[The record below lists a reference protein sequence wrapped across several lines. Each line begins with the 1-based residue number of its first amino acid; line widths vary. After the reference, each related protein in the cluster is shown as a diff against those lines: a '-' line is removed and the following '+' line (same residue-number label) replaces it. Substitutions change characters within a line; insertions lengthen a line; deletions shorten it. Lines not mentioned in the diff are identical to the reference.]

1 MAEADVVV
9 QLKANIASFMRD
21 MTLAQKKLKSFANDA
36 TKTKLSSGS
45 QKLEKDL
52 KNQTNKMKKH
62 FDGFDKAIVKT
73 GKVLSKVLSVA
84 IKGTIIQMGL
94 MAAAMLTIHASFVI
108 GRGLMKAYSG
118 AMKIVAQGGAA
129 VAVALATAAA
139 AMREQQAAMFA
150 YKGGGAKQL
159 GSGLNQTRAA
169 MRSLAAD
176 ANLAVIGTQ
185 GLNKSY
191 AAMSKT
197 MSSSQ
202 IAGSRGMF
210 KALMD
215 FGSAGQDPAAGAEK
229 VAVLISVLNDAKK
242 SIGDVQKAAKELSPE
257 MEKAFKE
264 SGVKTKKQFKEMLMS
279 GDLAKKGGVFGQFDT
294 VNGTLISQAKS
305 FFSQLKVQFEQFG
318 DKFLNPAKKAFFEI
332 KNIIRRDMMRVYAEL
347 NQVNTGGMF
356 DGLVTAVEKISGLFV
371 NLIRNWLPKAQGH
384 FSYMGDWIS
393 NFKRGWDLVLEKLR
407 PFIAG
412 ARVIESIFSPI
423 WAAIKEQGSEGMK
436 DFNKSLQDNADNFK
450 EFGERIASLLTS
462 VMEFGAMFRKIFMDS
477 LPFIND
483 VLAGVKSMFDG
494 LKGFVSLF
502 TGSLGGLGGLMGLM
516 VMSKKMQSFK
526 GGFLPGGGGNAA
538 SQNVQ
543 NMNVSNLNIANAP
556 GVTRMGGP
564 VPAGQPG
571 QQGLSSGKSMPAA
584 GYGALY
590 APPPIP
596 TGPSKRPRFSTRVGN
611 EVGWALN
618 PAIGGMGLGIRALGE
633 KYPQLRIK
641 EFAAR
646 QDRLL
651 AEGAAA
657 SYGPLGRG
665 GITPSELME
674 KNPKA
679 TFRERARATRNTQAY
694 AKLYG
699 NAESGQVGFNQK
711 ASTKM
716 GAGLGLAL
724 ASQYAPEEMRGALAL
739 GGAVATINPLAGL
752 AVGLGGAALTAKNG
766 KTGALAGAGGGF
778 MAGKMLAPL
787 LLTNPV
793 TAPFAAFAPAIGAAL
808 GAITG
813 GLMGN
818 MRKIKTQAKEARA
831 AVNSGMDSMLAS
843 MTASRYAVM
852 QENKK
857 IIESGGTVK
866 NVGAFEGF
874 ASESIDKRKGL
885 PTQGSGT
892 MEKMLTEV
900 L

>member
-1 MAEADVVV
+1 
-9 QLKANIASFMRD
+9 
-21 MTLAQKKLKSFANDA
+21 
-36 TKTKLSSGS
+36 
-45 QKLEKDL
+45 
-52 KNQTNKMKKH
+52 
-62 FDGFDKAIVKT
+62 
-73 GKVLSKVLSVA
+73 
-84 IKGTIIQMGL
+84 
-94 MAAAMLTIHASFVI
+94 
-108 GRGLMKAYSG
+108 
-118 AMKIVAQGGAA
+118 
-129 VAVALATAAA
+129 
-139 AMREQQAAMFA
+139 
-150 YKGGGAKQL
+150 
-159 GSGLNQTRAA
+159 
-169 MRSLAAD
+169 
-176 ANLAVIGTQ
+176 
-185 GLNKSY
+185 
-191 AAMSKT
+191 
-197 MSSSQ
+197 
-202 IAGSRGMF
+202 
-210 KALMD
+210 
-215 FGSAGQDPAAGAEK
+215 
-229 VAVLISVLNDAKK
+229 
-242 SIGDVQKAAKELSPE
+242 
-257 MEKAFKE
+257 
-264 SGVKTKKQFKEMLMS
+264 
-279 GDLAKKGGVFGQFDT
+279 
-294 VNGTLISQAKS
+294 
-305 FFSQLKVQFEQFG
+305 
-318 DKFLNPAKKAFFEI
+318 
-332 KNIIRRDMMRVYAEL
+332 MMRVYAEL

-436 DFNKSLQDNADNFK
+436 DFNKNLQDNADNFK

-462 VMEFGAMFRKIFMDS
+462 VMEFGAMFRQIFMDS

-526 GGFLPGGGGNAA
+526 GGFLPGVGGNAA

-564 VPAGQPG
+564 VTAGQPG
-571 QQGLSSGKSMPAA
+571 QQGLSSGRSMPAA

-674 KNPKA
+674 KKP
-679 TFRERARATRNTQAY
+679 
-694 AKLYG
+694 
-699 NAESGQVGFNQK
+699 
-711 ASTKM
+711 
-716 GAGLGLAL
+716 
-724 ASQYAPEEMRGALAL
+724 
-739 GGAVATINPLAGL
+739 
-752 AVGLGGAALTAKNG
+752 
-766 KTGALAGAGGGF
+766 
-778 MAGKMLAPL
+778 
-787 LLTNPV
+787 
-793 TAPFAAFAPAIGAAL
+793 
-808 GAITG
+808 
-813 GLMGN
+813 
-818 MRKIKTQAKEARA
+818 
-831 AVNSGMDSMLAS
+831 
-843 MTASRYAVM
+843 
-852 QENKK
+852 
-857 IIESGGTVK
+857 
-866 NVGAFEGF
+866 
-874 ASESIDKRKGL
+874 
-885 PTQGSGT
+885 
-892 MEKMLTEV
+892 
-900 L
+900 